1 MDAQFDFAIYDN
13 ALASFARTD
22 VTFDRLQTSLDESFN
37 YYGYHHLMGNIS
49 GNQDKPRF
57 MAFAGGDLKFDED
70 SKLAGWTR
78 EITVTN
84 PLGYEKLKS
93 FMAFNLTIPGIP
105 VIYYGDEIGM
115 TGANDPDNRRQM
127 RFELTNEDEKDVKS
141 TVARLTELRRANI
154 ELSYGDFKWLHTEDN
169 VLVYARTYFK
179 DISIIAFNKSEDIK
193 EVQVE
198 LPAQYKQTALFD
210 LTQTEIK
217 NTGGFVTI
225 SLQPNS
231 YMIIQSK

>member
-1 MDAQFDFAIYDN
+1 
-13 ALASFARTD
+13 
-22 VTFDRLQTSLDESFN
+22 
-37 YYGYHHLMGNIS
+37 
-49 GNQDKPRF
+49 
-57 MAFAGGDLKFDED
+57 
-70 SKLAGWTR
+70 
-78 EITVTN
+78 
-84 PLGYEKLKS
+84 
-93 FMAFNLTIPGIP
+93 MAFNLTIPGIP

-115 TGANDPDNRRQM
+115 TGGNDPDNRRQM

-198 LPAQYKQTALFD
+198 LPIHYQQTALFD
-210 LTQTEIK
+210 LTQTEIE
-217 NTGGFVTI
+217 NTDGFITL

-231 YMIIQSK
+231 YVIIQSN